1 VTKLLANER
10 EIRLA
15 RQHWAVFLPTVL
27 VLLAVAVITAVIL
40 IVLPGSVSGHD
51 IGTVKAVIGLV
62 IGLFV
67 VGAFLLRYLRWRY
80 TTYVLTDKRILLSR
94 GILSR
99 YTESITL
106 DRIQD
111 TAITQSLIGRMF
123 KAGTV
128 EIESAGRDGSEE
140 LALIMDPVGFSNT
153 LQAAVEAHRT
163 GQPMP
168 GTGAPP
174 PAMAPPGGGSYQG
187 YVPPGG
193 AGSGPPPGYGPPSQ
207 PGGGV

>member
-1 VTKLLANER
+1 MTKLLDNER

-15 RQHWAVFLPTVL
+15 RQHWAIFVPTLL
-27 VLLAVAVITAVIL
+27 VLLLVVVAATVIL
-40 IVLPGSVSGHD
+40 ILIPGTVSD
-51 IGTVKAVIGLV
+51 RSTGTVKTVIGLV

-67 VGAFLLRYLRWRY
+67 VAAFLLRYLRWRF
-80 TTYVLTDKRILLSR
+80 TTYVLTDKRILLSK

-111 TAITQSLIGRMF
+111 TATSQSLIGRVF

-128 EIESAGRDGSEE
+128 EIESAGRDGTER
-140 LALIMDPVGFSNT
+140 LTLIHDPVGFSNT
-153 LQAAVEAHRT
+153 LQQAVEAHRT
-163 GQPMP
+163 GQPVLP
-168 GTGAPP
+168 PGAPP
-174 PAMAPPGGGSYQG
+174 GPGQPPGGGAYQG

-193 AGSGPPPGYGPPSQ
+193 AGSGPPPGYGPPPRSS
-207 PGGGV
+207 GGV

>member
-1 VTKLLANER
+1 MPKLLDNER

-15 RQHWAVFLPTVL
+15 RQHWAVFVPTVL
-27 VLLAVAVITAVIL
+27 VLLAVVVITAVIL
-40 IVLPGSVSGHD
+40 IVLPGSVSGHS
-51 IGTVKAVIGLV
+51 IGTIKALIGLV
-62 IGLFV
+62 IGLAA
-67 VGAFLLRYLRWRY
+67 VGTFLLRYLRWRY
-80 TTYVLTDKRILLSR
+80 TTYILTDKRILLSK

-111 TAITQSLIGRMF
+111 TATTQSFIGRMF

-128 EIESAGRDGSEE
+128 EIESAGRDGTEK

-163 GQPMP
+163 GQPVLP
-168 GTGAPP
+168 PTAAPPPGAPP
-174 PAMAPPGGGSYQG
+174 QSGSYQG

-193 AGSGPPPGYGPPSQ
+193 AGAGPPPGYSPPRSDQ
-207 PGGGV
+207 GM